1 MSERV
6 GLAVIHSLR
15 SARQRPDTIPFEL
28 RILEVLLA
36 QSVKYLE
43 DKAQKI
49 KLLSRA
55 VQEHVNRHVSAA
67 EIRRLLP
74 LQKAVTALEYDIREM
89 KHAVA
94 EVPTLAALWHSL
106 AWLPSAWLSSAAVSS
121 GCAASAMVWRPTWS
135 PACKG
140 RASQHRSSRHALNAT
155 QCAGCR
161 E

>member
-121 GCAASAMVWRPTWS
+121 GHGLEADLEPSMQRTCQPASLFSACTQCNAMCRLQRV
-135 PACKG
+135 
-140 RASQHRSSRHALNAT
+140 RSS
-155 QCAGCR
+155 
-161 E
+161 